1 MDVVKFNAFRTVAS
15 LKNISKAAEQLH
27 YTQPAVSAQI
37 RELENIYGS
46 PLFQRVGHNLELT
59 GAGLK
64 LLPYAENVLEL
75 FEQSRRSVEEAS
87 DIETRC
93 VRVGASSLPGTYLVP
108 QLIGRFKRENPQFK
122 VTLVVDDAVQIERM
136 LVNGEVD
143 AAIVGRSGIG
153 YKKGRANEA
162 KLLEDPLVAVVSPDH
177 PFAERDSL
185 QPEEL
190 NDQPLIMPPEGRLTR
205 RSVEKRFRRLGL
217 GFNLAYEHSD
227 TEGIKRLVYN
237 GLGISLLSRMVT
249 LWEVSCG
256 WLTTIPVEGFNVK
269 RKIFM
274 VYPQSRV
281 VIPAVHSFI
290 EFVSEVYEVE

>member
-59 GAGLK
+59 SAGVK
-64 LLPYAENVLEL
+64 LLPYAEQVLEL
-75 FEQSRRSVEEAS
+75 FEQSRRGVEEAS

-93 VRVGASSLPGTYLVP
+93 VRVGASSLPGTYLMP
-108 QLIGRFKRENPQFK
+108 QLIGRFKRENPPFQ
-122 VTLVVDDAVQIERM
+122 VILMVDDAVQIDRM
-136 LVNGEVD
+136 LIDGEVD

-153 YKKGRANEA
+153 YKKSRANEV
-162 KLLEDPLVAVVSPDH
+162 KLLEDPLVAVVGPDH
-177 PFAERDSL
+177 PYAERDVL
-185 QPEEL
+185 QPEDL
-190 NDQPLIMPPEGRLTR
+190 DDQPLIMPPEGRLTR

-217 GFNLAYEHSD
+217 RFNLAYEHSD

-249 LWEVSCG
+249 LWEVSGG
-256 WLTTIPVEGFNVK
+256 WLMAIPVEGFNVS

-281 VIPAVHSFI
+281 MIPAVNSFI
-290 EFVSEVYEVE
+290 DFVSEVYQVE